1 MIGTI
6 LAGIGSGLL
15 GSLGMGAGAILLV
28 YLRVFGGMEQMQAQ
42 GVNLLFFLPIAG
54 LSLFLHSRKG
64 LVQWKNGLLC
74 AAAGIPM
81 VFAGVWLAGYL
92 GGVWL
97 SKLFALLLVYIGVRE
112 LRMKEEKKN
121 PSSPGQDSSPSR

>member
-1 MIGTI
+1 MMGTI

-42 GVNLLFFLPIAG
+42 GVNLLFFLPIAA

-64 LVQWKNGLLC
+64 LVQWKNGLIC

-81 VFAGVWLAGYL
+81 VFAGVWLAGWL
-92 GGVWL
+92 GGIWL
-97 SKLFALLLVYIGVRE
+97 SKLFALLLIYIGIRE
-112 LRMKEEKKN
+112 LRMKDDKTN
-121 PSSPGQDSSPSR
+121 PSVPSQDKPSSR

>member
-42 GVNLLFFLPIAG
+42 GVNLLFFLPIAA

-64 LVQWKNGLLC
+64 LVQWKNGLVC

-81 VFAGVWLAGYL
+81 VFAGVWLAGWL
-92 GGVWL
+92 GSIWL
-97 SKLFALLLVYIGVRE
+97 SKLFALLLVYIGIRE
-112 LRMKEEKKN
+112 LRMKDEKN
-121 PSSPGQDSSPSR
+121 SPPPSGQDKASSR